1 MAFVVGFYSHT
12 WYLVVY
18 FFDTTLLNVVTG
30 IEKTSVVVNWA
41 EYL

>member
-1 MAFVVGFYSHT
+1 MAFAISFYSHT

-30 IEKTSVVVNWA
+30 IEKVFVAGNLA